1 MFVGLGLL
9 TFPTTHEPGA
19 EPTFVP
25 GASSQKLGGISSIWS
40 VKYICQA
47 IWSCFKLELHWT
59 RRASALAP
67 ERVGRSSAARIPIM
81 AMVTSN
87 SIKVNAAEAHRM
99 DFFVIRFMGIAKPD

>member
-25 GASSQKLGGISSIWS
+25 GASSQKLGGILSVRS

-47 IWSCFKLELHWT
+47 VWSCFKLELHWT
-59 RRASALAP
+59 RRLLALAP
-67 ERVGRSSAARIPIM
+67 ESVGSSSAARMPIM

-87 SIKVNAAEAHRM
+87 SVKVNAPEAHGM
-99 DFFVIRFMGIAKPD
+99 DFFVIGFMGIAKPD